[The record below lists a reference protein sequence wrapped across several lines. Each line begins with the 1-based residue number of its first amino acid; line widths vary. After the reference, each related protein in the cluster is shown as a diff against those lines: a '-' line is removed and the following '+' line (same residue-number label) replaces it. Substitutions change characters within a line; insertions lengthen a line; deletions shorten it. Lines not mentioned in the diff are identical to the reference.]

1 MNLAELQAVIPILI
15 VVATALITLAVEAF
29 RGKDERLPLGVLGLI
44 GLAGAAAASVM
55 LWGHNRSASASSAPT
70 TSRCSSTGS

>member
-44 GLAGAAAASVM
+44 GLVRLDECVEFGPAHV
-55 LWGHNRSASASSAPT
+55 APF
-70 TSRCSSTGS
+70 RIIEC